1 MPRPCA
7 PYMSANGKFNSAK
20 ALVNG
25 YNTTDRTRCD
35 LEASKMRG
43 SLRSGSMPSRYGGR
57 RTRKNRKNRKTRKG
71 RKSGKSRR
79 NNY

>member
-7 PYMSANGKFNSAK
+7 PYMSANGKFNSAR
-20 ALVNG
+20 ALTNG
-25 YNTTDRTRCD
+25 YNTTDRTRCN

-43 SLRSGSMPSRYGGR
+43 SLRSGSMPSRFGGR
-57 RTRKNRKNRKTRKG
+57 RTRKNRKT